1 MRKINHKMNQKGIS
15 MTTLVITIIVMLIL
29 AGVSINLIKDNVN
42 LEKVSKNQINAVES
56 SSTEKTNAI
65 EELTKKIDARR
76 DMNFVWSKSTDEWTN
91 QNVKVTVAM
100 RPNDPNLKVET
111 KIDDGQWFEKGEVE
125 VTTYG
130 QTVYAKTTN
139 KQNNEYKE
147 SKLEITNIDKQKPTA
162 SEPSITKSA
171 TNKIEAKNN
180 QIDIGDDKSEKT
192 ASGLTEVKY
201 RLAST
206 SEKNSASLTGYDW
219 QDSNVFEKL
228 TQGKT
233 YFVQTKAKDKAGNEQ
248 LSEIKTQTTGVVPS
262 GETEITA
269 TPENTNWINQDNTV
283 VIATKNTEFTLE
295 VSKDGKTWTKVENK
309 TDKGSK
315 ATEKTTMYGDKIYAR
330 LTDGDNTG
338 KEFVYTENRIDKVK
352 PTDTAPTGTATTDTI
367 TATLKQTDSG
377 DDNTSATSS
386 GIDTSKTKYRLVEDA
401 TGTTAVSGRDWQTS
415 NKFTGLKQNE
425 TYYIQTQVT
434 DKAGNTTESKV
445 SEDGITTGTVPSG
458 TTTGII
464 TLTADHTTWTNED
477 VKVTAST
484 TQTGFTI
491 QMSTDGKTYT
501 DGTSVTLRT
510 NGTVYA
516 RLRDA
521 SNNYGGTASK
531 TISIIDKTAPT
542 FTATIQNV
550 SSSGYD
556 VIIKNIVDTQ
566 SGIDK
571 VQCPTWTELN
581 GQDDIDTS
589 WPTSEKSAAIKQED
603 GSYKYRVNVS
613 DHNYENATY
622 LTAVYA
628 FDKAGNSKSITVSVN
643 VPGVEIKYMSG
654 NLVQPFGNIANQNID
669 GVNISIQ
676 NGKITEKALYDDGYT
691 VLPMYVKLEANKKYH
706 FSCKTDGVWGK
717 EKGTDTVECFVMK
730 HDDYYSYYIHMDSN
744 EFDFI
749 PKQTSV
755 YNLRFD
761 VNQLNKTHTFENIE
775 IYEYSS
781 TNTDKRISSEIG
793 TLPTPTREGYTFN
806 GWYTDKTDGNKI
818 EVTSLV
824 PANNVTYYTHWVP
837 ITYSIGYNL
846 NGGSVSGNPT
856 TYNADSGKI
865 TLKNPTKA
873 GYNFIGWTGSNGTTA
888 QTTVTIQPG
897 STGNRSYTAHF
908 QKTITLTQKHGGSST
923 TTQSYTLRDNETAH
937 TFSLGNSNVSYSGW
951 TFKGWTNGAT
961 AKAPD
966 YTSTITISD
975 SKTVY
980 ATFSRTYT
988 ATFIDYNGTS
998 QRTITRSAIAY
1009 GNGSAG
1015 GVGNQYGSISVPG
1028 QGTFNGWT
1036 STGWSTGTA
1045 ANSGSTTPISTGLN
1059 SNPIYYGLYQQTIW
1073 LAYNSYGRGNAPG
1086 TQYGTRFTNSYSI
1099 NNVLNPTFTVGAGMS
1114 YPEYMFLGWC
1124 EAGYKDVPM
1133 NYYADVNVDVRNAYG
1148 YDSKMLMIHYLVYGR
1163 NERRRIG
1170 QHLPGEGITISQNTI
1185 LYGQWYV
1192 QLYRLGY
1199 NGNGGTPT
1207 LPYQYYYKG
1216 QTLSGMPTATKG
1228 NGQNFLGWFSPRY
1241 KDSAISYYTDY
1252 YSDLHGWRPVDAWN
1266 HYVIFG
1272 RNEGRRISEFQN
1284 GDIFG
1289 WSQDLELYAG
1299 WY

>member
-1 MRKINHKMNQKGIS
+1 MKKINHKMNQKGIS

-29 AGVSINLIKDNVN
+29 AGVSINLIKYNVN
-42 LEKVSKNQINAVES
+42 LEKISKNQINSVES
-56 SSTEKTNAI
+56 SSAEKTNAI

-139 KQNNEYKE
+139 KQNDEYKE

-233 YFVQTKAKDKAGNEQ
+233 YFVQTKAIDKAGNEQ

-434 DKAGNTTESKV
+434 DKAGNTTISKV
-445 SEDGITTGTVPSG
+445 TTIKTTAVPNGTVEG
-458 TTTGII
+458 VI
-464 TLTADHTTWTNED
+464 TLTPDHTTWTNTD
-477 VKVTAST
+477 VIVTASSSK
-484 TQTGFTI
+484 TGFTI
-491 QMSTDGKTYT
+491 QVSTDGKTFK
-501 DGTSVTLRT
+501 DGNKVTLT
-510 NGTVYA
+510 ANGTVYA

-556 VIIKNIVDTQ
+556 VIIKDVADVG
-566 SGIDK
+566 SGIDR
-571 VQCPTWTELN
+571 VQVPTWTESN
-581 GQDDIDTS
+581 GQDDIDGAWTTS
-589 WPTSEKSAAIKQED
+589 TKSRATKQSD
-603 GSYKYRVNVS
+603 GSYKFRVNVI
-613 DHNYENATY
+613 DHNNEKGKYNSHVYIYDKVGNQKAIE
-622 LTAVYA
+622 LTATVTA
-628 FDKAGNSKSITVSVN
+628 VSITWNSNGGSTVTATSGKAGD
-643 VPGVEIKYMSG
+643 
-654 NLVQPFGNIANQNID
+654 A
-669 GVNISIQ
+669 
-676 NGKITEKALYDDGYT
+676 
-691 VLPMYVKLEANKKYH
+691 
-706 FSCKTDGVWGK
+706 
-717 EKGTDTVECFVMK
+717 
-730 HDDYYSYYIHMDSN
+730 
-744 EFDFI
+744 
-749 PKQTSV
+749 
-755 YNLRFD
+755 
-761 VNQLNKTHTFENIE
+761 
-775 IYEYSS
+775 
-781 TNTDKRISSEIG
+781 IG
-793 TLPTPTREGYTFN
+793 TLPTTTRIGYTFN
-806 GWYTDKTDGNKI
+806 GWYTAATGGTQISQDTI
-818 EVTSLV
+818 V
-824 PANNVTYYTHWVP
+824 PVNDITYYAQWT
-837 ITYSIGYNL
+837 IINYKISYTL
-846 NGGSVSGNPT
+846 NGGTVTGNPT
-856 TYNADSGKI
+856 SYNVESETVI
-865 TLKNPTKA
+865 LKNPTKA
-873 GYNFIGWTGSNGTTA
+873 GYNFTGWTGSNGETA
-888 QTTVTIQPG
+888 QTTVTIP
-897 STGNRSYTAHF
+897 TGNTGNKNYTAHF
-908 QKTITLTQKHGGSST
+908 EKTITLTQMHGGTSKT
-923 TTQSYTLRDNETAH
+923 AQSYTLKDSETQH

-1073 LAYNSYGRGNAPG
+1073 LAYNNNGRGNAPG

-1124 EAGYKDVPM
+1124 EGGYRNAPM
-1133 NYYADVNVDVRNAYG
+1133 NYYADANVDVRNAYG